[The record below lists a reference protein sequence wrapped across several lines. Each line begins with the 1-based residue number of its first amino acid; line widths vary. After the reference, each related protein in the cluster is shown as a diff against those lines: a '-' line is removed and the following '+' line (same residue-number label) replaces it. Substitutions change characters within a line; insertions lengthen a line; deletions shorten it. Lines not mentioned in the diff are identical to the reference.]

1 MAKEN
6 KKMACLKYIIQV
18 RQSKQYI
25 LAGKLG
31 IAPQH
36 FTKYYHREKPIPEIY
51 YKWLEKELKIDH
63 SYWLDSRNRCL
74 ELTEERRMKL
84 EEYFFEER
92 RGNIVNII
100 EGEQQFYNDINL
112 RRLFLDMAQS
122 VYKNSEK
129 KDLNAVMDNAT
140 AEITFYQNVIRLKNN
155 ARINDVIWECIIR
168 ALDMYSNQVEYS
180 YISSYDFADILCDFI
195 LKENRRY
202 KEENEE
208 YMKDLKDLF
217 EIDSDDVAEEEI
229 D

>member
-6 KKMACLKYIIQV
+6 KKMACLKYIIQA
-18 RQSKQYI
+18 RQSKQCY
-25 LAGKLG
+25 LAKKLG
-31 IAPQH
+31 IAPQQ
-36 FTKYYHREKPIPEIY
+36 FTKYYHREKPIQKLY
-51 YKWLEKELKIDH
+51 YEWLEDELKVDH